1 MDAVKRKFLS
11 LAKIKA
17 NQQNPRV
24 ISESK
29 LKKLINSLL
38 VFPQMMSLRPITVDD
53 ENYVLGGNMRLTALG
68 RIAQMSWE
76 ELKSHVEALPEFA
89 DLPDGGKAVLDFWE
103 TFLSKPQAE
112 VQFASQMTESERKQ
126 FIIKDNVS
134 FGDWDYDELE
144 NWDAA
149 QLEDWGVDTQLPD
162 FGSPEQAGGNL
173 PPELQGQDL
182 TPDVLEKLKGEDK
195 TAMERVIICFKS
207 EQKSEIAAILGVEP
221 EKMKVVYEL
230 GEILKNK

>member
-53 ENYVLGGNMRLTALG
+53 ENDVLGGNMRLTALG

-112 VQFASQMTESERKQ
+112 VQYASQMTESER
-126 FIIKDNVS
+126 
-134 FGDWDYDELE
+134 
-144 NWDAA
+144 
-149 QLEDWGVDTQLPD
+149 
-162 FGSPEQAGGNL
+162 
-173 PPELQGQDL
+173 
-182 TPDVLEKLKGEDK
+182 
-195 TAMERVIICFKS
+195 
-207 EQKSEIAAILGVEP
+207 
-221 EKMKVVYEL
+221 
-230 GEILKNK
+230 